1 MKSMSKKLVM
11 ITAYDLSSASIVD
24 EAKVDL
30 ILVGDSA
37 ANVIHGLDSTTKI
50 GMKEMLIHVADV
62 CRIKPKAPVIADMP
76 HKSYSNP
83 KKALKNAKAFLDV
96 GADCVKIEGA
106 KIDVVKKLR
115 KNKIKVM
122 GHLGYLPQTAK
133 KVKINREEEHLFKES
148 LALQKAGISWL
159 VLELVPEQIAK
170 KLTKKLRVPTI
181 GIGAGRYCSG
191 QVLVYHDVLGLNPGN
206 FKPKFLKQYADL
218 RSIGVKALK
227 KYSSDVRSGKFPKKK
242 NIY

>member
-1 MKSMSKKLVM
+1 MPKKLVM

-62 CRIKPKAPVIADMP
+62 CRIKPKVPVIADMP
-76 HKSYSNP
+76 HLSYANP
-83 KKALKNAKAFLDV
+83 QKALENAQKFLNV
-96 GADCVKIEGA
+96 GANAVKIEGS

-122 GHLGYLPQTAK
+122 GHLGYLPQTTK
-133 KVKINREEEHLFKES
+133 KPKINRGEELLLKES

-170 KLTKKLRVPTI
+170 NLTKKLKVPTI

-218 RSIGVKALK
+218 RSSAIKALK
-227 KYSSDVRSGKFPKKK
+227 KYSSEVRSGKFPQKK
-242 NIY
+242 NTY

>member
-1 MKSMSKKLVM
+1 MNIIMPKIVM
-11 ITAYDLSSASIVD
+11 MTAYDWSSASIVD

-37 ANVIHGLDSTTKI
+37 ANVIHGLDSTSKI

-83 KKALKNAKAFLDV
+83 KKALKNAKAFLGV
-96 GADCVKIEGA
+96 GADAVKIEGS
-106 KIDVVKKLR
+106 KIDVVKIFK

-122 GHLGYLPQTAK
+122 GHLGYLPQTQK
-133 KVKINREEEHLFKES
+133 KVKVDREEERLLKES

-170 KLTKKLRVPTI
+170 TLTKKLKVPTI

-218 RSIGVKALK
+218 RSSAIKAMK
-227 KYSSDVRSGKFPKKK
+227 KYSSDVRSGKFPQKK
-242 NIY
+242 NTY